1 MKTFALRLHPG
12 QDLKQSLVAFSREH
26 NLRAG
31 FILTCVGSL
40 SRAGLRLAARPET
53 TIYEDTFEIVSLT
66 GTLCP
71 DGVHLHISISDGGG
85 VTLGGH
91 LQDGN
96 IVRTTA
102 ELVIGELEGLSFS
115 RPLDPQTGYDELV
128 VTEQQPG
135 GQASQE

>member
-1 MKTFALRLHPG
+1 MNTFALRLKPG
-12 QDLKQSLVAFSREH
+12 QDLKQGLVAFSREQEMQ
-26 NLRAG
+26 AG

-53 TIYEDTFEIVSLT
+53 TYYEDKFEIVSLT

-71 DGVHLHISISDGGG
+71 DGVHLHISISDGQGR
-85 VTLGGH
+85 TLGGH
-91 LQDGN
+91 MQDGN

-102 ELVIGELEGLSFS
+102 EVVLGDLAGVSFC

-128 VTEQQPG
+128 VRTL
-135 GQASQE
+135 

>member
-1 MKTFALRLHPG
+1 METAVKTYALRLHPG
-12 QDLKQSLVAFSREH
+12 QDLKKSLVAFSQTH

-40 SRAGLRLAARPET
+40 SQAGLRLAARPET
-53 TIYEDTFEIVSLT
+53 RIYTDKYEIVSLT

-71 DGVHLHISISDGGG
+71 QGVHLHISISDGAGM
-85 VTLGGH
+85 TLGGH

-102 ELVIGELEGLSFS
+102 ELVIGDLTGVSFS
-115 RPLDPQTGYDELV
+115 RPLDQETGYDELV
-128 VTEQQPG
+128 VTPTE
-135 GQASQE
+135 

>member
-12 QDLKQSLVAFSREH
+12 QDLKQCLVAFSREH
-26 NLRAG
+26 DLRAG

-40 SRAGLRLAARPET
+40 SKAGLRLAAHPET
-53 TIYEDTFEIVSLT
+53 TYYEDKFEIVSLT

-71 DGVHLHISISDGGG
+71 DGVHLHISVSDGQGG
-85 VTLGGH
+85 TLGGH

-102 ELVIGELEGLSFS
+102 ELVIGELAGVAFS
-115 RPLDPQTGYDELV
+115 RPLDPETGYDELV
-128 VTEQQPG
+128 VTEKGTDPPPQ
-135 GQASQE
+135 